1 MTQHDRTERLLGKE
15 ALSRLRAACVTVF
28 GLGGVGSSCVE
39 ALARSGLGHLRL
51 VDHDTIHESNC
62 NRQLHALH
70 STVGLPKAQ
79 VMKQRVLDIDPTLQ
93 VEAFCTFF
101 AQDTANDLLE
111 PPTHCVVDAI
121 DAMGPKVELLSRCK
135 SLGVPVISAL
145 GAGGR
150 LDPTQI
156 RVAPL
161 DQTVG
166 DPLAA
171 RVRKLLR
178 RRGTLDGITAVY
190 SLEPPRIAATAPILS
205 RDLFRGRQRII
216 QPSMLMVPA
225 AMGLAIAYEVIRTIA
240 LDPSI
245 NDGPT
250 S

>member
-1 MTQHDRTERLLGKE
+1 LGQ
-15 ALSRLRAACVTVF
+15 
-28 GLGGVGSSCVE
+28 
-39 ALARSGLGHLRL
+39 
-51 VDHDTIHESNC
+51 VDGWI
-62 NRQLHALH
+62 R
-70 STVGLPKAQ
+70 
-79 VMKQRVLDIDPTLQ
+79 
-93 VEAFCTFF
+93 
-101 AQDTANDLLE
+101 
-111 PPTHCVVDAI
+111 
-121 DAMGPKVELLSRCK
+121 
-135 SLGVPVISAL
+135 
-145 GAGGR
+145 
-150 LDPTQI
+150 QI